1 MKKSIISNASLNV
14 FGLHDT
20 INGYKKEGEMSEFQ
34 VRVSSETIYYFDEL
48 KKIYM
53 NNDNTDVEITR
64 SQILTRAFEETQSI
78 VNWKIYIEDN
88 KTISLKNLEYVN
100 SSGTN
105 VKVQIDDKIEKGIRS
120 LKYIMPNFTGTRSV
134 TLGVTVKLLL
144 KTALI
149 LNKTDKVNINKSLS
163 VDLQIKELKKNLE
176 NIVAIINHD
185 LLDNVLND
193 FKNKINL

>member
-1 MKKSIISNASLNV
+1 
-14 FGLHDT
+14 
-20 INGYKKEGEMSEFQ
+20 MSEFQ

>member
-1 MKKSIISNASLNV
+1 
-14 FGLHDT
+14 
-20 INGYKKEGEMSEFQ
+20 MSEFQ

-78 VNWKIYIEDN
+78 VNWKVYIEDN
-88 KTISLKNLEYVN
+88 KTISLKNLEYFN

-134 TLGVTVKLLL
+134 TLGVTVKVLL

-149 LNKTDKVNINKSLS
+149 LNKTDKVNINPSQS

-185 LLDNVLND
+185 LLDNILND